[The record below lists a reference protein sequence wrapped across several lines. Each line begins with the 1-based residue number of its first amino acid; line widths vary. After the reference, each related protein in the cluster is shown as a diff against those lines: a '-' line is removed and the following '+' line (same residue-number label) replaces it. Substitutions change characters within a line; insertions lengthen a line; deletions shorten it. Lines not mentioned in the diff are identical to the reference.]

1 MPIISVIDNENSRWK
16 RKEKKTSKQGHK
28 RTSGTEG
35 IVKEWEPNDFV
46 MGLSKVFSNEDVKL
60 L

>member
-46 MGLSKVFSNEDVKL
+46 MGLS
-60 L
+60 